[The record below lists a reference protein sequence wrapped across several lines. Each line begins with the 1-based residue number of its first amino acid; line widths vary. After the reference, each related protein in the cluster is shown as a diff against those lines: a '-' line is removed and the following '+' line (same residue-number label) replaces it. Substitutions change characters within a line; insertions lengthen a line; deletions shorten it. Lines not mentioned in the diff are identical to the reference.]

1 MGTRPNKYQ
10 KQATLGIVGLFLIA
24 SPILLKLPS
33 QFHTFNSTT
42 LLQTEAAQEKAEIEA
57 SENLERIKIEQ
68 KKQTAEKLK
77 QTGLLPSGDK
87 LKIRDYYDNPQW
99 NPNPNTTGFLKD
111 ETVFV
116 YDSAGICIGKIQARK
131 WLWKHF
137 YQNICNNV
145 PVM

>member
-1 MGTRPNKYQ
+1 MSSRPNKYQ
-10 KQATLGIVGLFLIA
+10 KQASLGIVGLFLIA

-33 QFHTFNSTT
+33 QFHAFNSSTQ
-42 LLQTEAAQEKAEIEA
+42 LETEAAKEKAEVETSEEIE
-57 SENLERIKIEQ
+57 RTRIEQ

-77 QTGLLPSGDK
+77 QTGILPSGDK
-87 LKIRDYYDNPQW
+87 LKIRDYYDNSKR

-116 YDSAGICIGKIQARK
+116 YDSAGVCIGKIQQRK

-137 YQNICNNV
+137 YQNVCDNA
-145 PVM
+145 PAQ